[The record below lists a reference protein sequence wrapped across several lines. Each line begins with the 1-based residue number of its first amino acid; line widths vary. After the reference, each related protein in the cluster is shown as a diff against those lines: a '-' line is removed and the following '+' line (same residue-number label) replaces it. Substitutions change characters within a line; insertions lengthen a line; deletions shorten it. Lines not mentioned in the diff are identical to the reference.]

1 MADPVWDVAFLQDAV
16 NELWNQVC
24 DLQWELGGVRARML
38 REILRLRRTLLLL
51 VEDWPAG
58 NDSVMS
64 GKFSCYCDFL
74 LLFLDLN
81 MQVKFMAHVS
91 PLLLDDFVE
100 DVEDNCLSDSQEDE
114 QTDLEVEL
122 LSKDFNCAYNRL
134 KDIDPVAPNR
144 IHPNNGRK
152 INQYLSRYARF
163 GVIPSKLLQERT
175 VEYKDLRQI
184 CNDLKN

>member
-1 MADPVWDVAFLQDAV
+1 MPK
-16 NELWNQVC
+16 NI
-24 DLQWELGGVRARML
+24 VR
-38 REILRLRRTLLLL
+38 
-51 VEDWPAG
+51 
-58 NDSVMS
+58 
-64 GKFSCYCDFL
+64 
-74 LLFLDLN
+74 
-81 MQVKFMAHVS
+81 AHVS
-91 PLLLDDFVE
+91 PLLLGDFVE

-152 INQYLSRYARF
+152 INQYLSLYAQF

-175 VEYKDLRQI
+175 VEYEDLRQI